1 MKKGRIIASALALA
15 LTVTSV
21 CVQTGEAD
29 AAKKVSLKKTAN
41 VTVGKTV
48 NLKLKNGSKKAKVTW
63 KSSKSK
69 TAQVTKKT
77 TKGNAATKIKG
88 IKEGKAKITATYKLG
103 KKKAKKYKCTV
114 TVKGNTPNPSA
125 TPNPSGPVTSN
136 TPAPTGQ
143 TTDGPQPTP
152 TPTPTIKPTPTPT
165 ATPTKKPTPSPDA
178 QIYKT
183 YMDIE
188 VDGAIDQAWDFADKL
203 PISNWTPDA
212 EGKEPQTSDAYAKI
226 LWTKDNVFIMV
237 EATDPE
243 IDCGNEASYYQDSI
257 ELFVDEYNNKEEWGS
272 EKAKNEFQFR
282 TILKDNLGADEKR
295 GALTDKTQWDGED
308 IKTAFQKTEKGYV
321 VEYAIPLHEA
331 PVEKGYI
338 GLELQINDA
347 KGGQR
352 NGTWNLFANPA
363 NGDKTPYDSTL
374 VFGECQYAIKRKPKD
389 IILNFADPGS
399 TNMELPDQFSEKDED
414 GNIPYYDEAGNVV
427 CIKSVDPDTSEVTY
441 KDASGN
447 VIDKPVGNKKPTE
460 EYATM
465 NSEARY
471 DSENKLVYC
480 KTANNIVIYFP
491 QDEDMDIKVLN
502 GENVKITIEGTYT
515 VDEGAEVSDSDTIF
529 RTWLV
534 DSNNRQRTGDGPIT
548 TSDQI
553 RFEYSEIKSENGEF
567 KCECDLEAGTI
578 VDNKGDGYESKG
590 DCDGLMIKAA
600 SWNGMLGDL
609 VIKNVVLRIYEED
622 IPDYP
627 DATPTPPAA
636 TDEPDNP
643 NPASDIDVELS
654 ENTLFNGTDYWH
666 VKPDAVTYNEEDGSI
681 SCAMPL
687 SSGNMGIGFHFNTDK
702 TALDLTG
709 YKEAVVTFVSSENA
723 EYSAKVTKSENIIGD
738 DADVLKAQ
746 GFKCEADKETV
757 VKLDLSSCT
766 DSGYGIWFQHI
777 GWAANAPENPTIT
790 IKSVKLVAK

>member
-29 AAKKVSLKKTAN
+29 AAKKVSLTKTAN
-41 VTVGKTV
+41 VTVGNTV
-48 NLKLKNGSKKAKVTW
+48 KLKLKNGSKKAKVTW

-88 IKEGKAKITATYKLG
+88 IKAGKAKITATYKLG

-125 TPNPSGPVTSN
+125 TPSPTSGPVTSN

-143 TTDGPQPTP
+143 PTDGPQPTS
-152 TPTPTIKPTPTPT
+152 TPTIKPTPTPT

-282 TILKDNLGADEKR
+282 TILKDNLGANEKR
-295 GALTDKTQWDGED
+295 GELTDKNQWDGEN

-321 VEYAIPLHEA
+321 VEYAIPLHVA

-338 GLELQINDA
+338 GIELQINDA
-347 KGGQR
+347 KGGER

-363 NGDKTPYDSTL
+363 NGDMTPYDSTL
-374 VFGECQYAIKRKPKD
+374 VFGECQYAIRRKPKD

-399 TNMELPDQFSEKDED
+399 TNMELPDQFSQTDED

-427 CIKSVDPDTSEVTY
+427 CIKSVDPETSKVTY

-465 NSEARY
+465 NTEARY
-471 DSENKLVYC
+471 DTENKLVYC

-515 VDEGAEVSDSDTIF
+515 VDEGAEISDSDDIF

-553 RFEYSEIKSENGEF
+553 RIAYSEIKSDTGEF
-567 KCECDLEAGTI
+567 KYECDLEAGTVI
-578 VDNKGDGYESKG
+578 DNKGDGYESVG
-590 DCDGLMIKAA
+590 NCDGLMIKAT

-609 VIKNVVLRIYEED
+609 VIKNVVLRVYEED
-622 IPDYP
+622 IPDFP
-627 DATPTPPAA
+627 DATPTPTPGGDDPA
-636 TDEPDNP
+636 TPSPTPIPEGSFNEDE
-643 NPASDIDVELS
+643 S
-654 ENTLFNGTDYWH
+654 EYTLNLNETTIKGDGNTFTWN
-666 VKPDAVTYNEEDGSI
+666 EDGSVTI
-681 SCAMPL
+681 DKKAE
-687 SSGNMGIGFHFNTDK
+687 MGVVLPKNIYSAHKFTKAIITFENVTGSVAGGYVAKYNTDSFGWI
-702 TALDLTG
+702 ADE
-709 YKEAVVTFVSSENA
+709 EAHWSFAMTDDGIAEISPNDAENNFSAFRLFGGDAESS
-723 EYSAKVTKSENIIGD
+723 
-738 DADVLKAQ
+738 
-746 GFKCEADKETV
+746 F
-757 VKLDLSSCT
+757 
-766 DSGYGIWFQHI
+766 
-777 GWAANAPENPTIT
+777 T
-790 IKSVKLVAK
+790 IKSIVFVK